1 MTIDMRP
8 DWENHE
14 LPHRNRLPARACF
27 TPAADEAAA
36 TEAGGNARGVSGR
49 FLLLNGRWKFRFA
62 DNPLRLPDGF
72 YRPDFD
78 DGGWEWIDVPKSWQ
92 LSGYGRPHY
101 TNLVYPF
108 PTDPPRVP
116 TENPTGCYR
125 RSFDLPA
132 AWDGMRVTLR
142 FEGVDSFFHLWVNG
156 IEIGCS
162 KGSRVPAEFDIT
174 PHLHAGT
181 NQVCLRV
188 LQWSDASYL
197 EDQDMWWLSGIFRD
211 VYLLARPANHIADL
225 TIRTAFDGR
234 YEHARLV
241 LNVPVSGD
249 GPQHCTIEAR
259 LSHPDGTEWF
269 RAPLAWDAAA
279 GAFVLDRN
287 VTGPLHWTAETPVL
301 YPLDILLQD
310 AAGTTLEAVR
320 ERVGFRQVEI
330 KGGQLLVN
338 GVALKFKGVNRH
350 DHHPDLGRAVPL
362 ETMRRDLILMKQHNL
377 NAVRTSHYPNDP
389 RFLQLC
395 DEFGLYVIDECD
407 LECHGFC
414 TVQHHEGSR
423 PANAWTSDNPEWAT
437 AYVDRMERM
446 VQRDKNRPCVVMWS
460 LGNES
465 EFGRNHEQMAQRA
478 RDLDPTRPI
487 HYEADRTY
495 YHPDRPGVV
504 TADVLSYMYPA
515 HEKVIEI
522 GENRDDGAAA
532 GKPFIMCE
540 YIHTMGNG
548 PGGIKEYW
556 DAIYKYPRVQGGFA
570 WEWKDHGIRQQLPDG
585 RWHFA
590 YGGDFG
596 DEPNDGN
603 FVVDGIVFSDQTPSP
618 GLVEYKKVIE
628 PVQCAAVDLAAGRIR
643 LTNRYDYLDLADAP
657 LAGSWRIAM
666 DGKPIQAGTFALPN
680 CAPHQSVEVTI
691 PCVWPTGQAHAR
703 DAGVSPARPE
713 GVSPS
718 ETPADGQDV
727 PPWPDQRGRDARVTK
742 NAPPASP
749 VPGADYWLEVDFVLD
764 RSTPWAEP
772 GHPLAWGQFLLPI
785 QTPATPRPVTAM
797 PRVSVE
803 QPRGAGVSP
812 ALDRP
817 SRDILPTGGRL
828 RGQDA
833 LATRGRDARA
843 TENVS
848 AMERQHRVIVNGS
861 DFSLEFDRIFGRLD
875 RWTWRGLELLHTGP
889 RLGFWRPPTDND
901 ISWGDGLAGRAR
913 KARLNDMRH
922 RIDSV
927 TVEQLSPA
935 AVRVHVLARVAPA
948 ILDCGFE
955 CEYVYTVYGSGD
967 VMLAVAGTPHGQ
979 FPCLPRIGLELT
991 LPKQYDQVT
1000 WYGRGPGE
1008 SYCDTKQAGRF
1019 SIHRSD
1025 VESLATPYARPQE
1038 NGNRTDVVWVAL
1050 GDLRGTGLFA
1060 QGDPWLNFCAR
1071 WHTGADLEKARHT
1084 SDLAR
1089 REFISVN
1096 LDWKHHGIGTASCGP
1111 GPLPQYELHPDP
1123 FRFTFRL
1130 APWSMDDIAPW
1141 TLARHRP
1148 EVV

>member
-14 LPHRNRLPARACF
+14 LPHRNRLPARAYF
-27 TPAADEAAA
+27 APAAEAAA
-36 TEAGGNARGVSGR
+36 ADAGGEGRGVSDR
-49 FLLLNGRWKFRFA
+49 FLLLNGRWKFLFA

-72 YRPDFD
+72 FQSDFND
-78 DGGWEWIDVPKSWQ
+78 AGWDWIDVPKSWQ
-92 LSGYGRPHY
+92 LAGYGRPHY
-101 TNLVYPF
+101 TNVAFPF

-125 RSFDLPA
+125 RSFDLPD
-132 AWDGMRVTLR
+132 AWDGMRVVLR

-156 IEIGCS
+156 VEVGCS

-181 NQVCLRV
+181 NQLCLRV

-225 TIRTAFDGR
+225 TIRTPFDSR
-234 YEHARLV
+234 YENARLV
-241 LNVPVSGD
+241 LNVPVAGD
-249 GPQHCTIEAR
+249 GPRHCVVEAR
-259 LSHPDGTEWF
+259 LAHPCGAEWF
-269 RAPLAWDAAA
+269 RAPLTWDAAA
-279 GAFVLDRN
+279 EAFVLN
-287 VTGPLHWTAETPVL
+287 HAVTKPLRWTAETPIL
-301 YPLDILLQD
+301 YPLEILLKD
-310 AAGTTLEAVR
+310 AAGATLEAVR

-330 KGGQLLVN
+330 NGGQLLVN

-395 DEFGLYVIDECD
+395 DELGLYVIDECD

-414 TVQHHEGSR
+414 TVQHYEGSR
-423 PANAWTSDNPEWAT
+423 PANAWTSDNPEWEAV
-437 AYVDRMERM
+437 YVDRMERM

-460 LGNES
+460 LGNEA
-465 EFGRNHEQMAQRA
+465 EFGRNHETMARHARA
-478 RDLDPTRPI
+478 LDPTRSI

-495 YHPDRPGVV
+495 CHPDRPGVV

-570 WEWKDHGIRQQLPDG
+570 WEWKDHGIRQRLPDG

-596 DEPNDGN
+596 DEPNDAN

-618 GLVEYKKVIE
+618 GLIEYKKVIE
-628 PVQCAAVDLAAGRIR
+628 PVQCAAVDLASGRIR
-643 LTNRYDYLDLADAP
+643 LTNRYDYLDLAEAP
-657 LAGSWRIAM
+657 LAASWRLVL

-680 CAPHQSVEVTI
+680 CAPHQFVEVTI
-691 PCVWPTGQAHAR
+691 PCVGPTGQTR
-703 DAGVSPARPE
+703 DAGVPSACRE
-713 GVSPS
+713 GILPS
-718 ETPADGQDV
+718 QTPAEAHDV
-727 PPWPDQRGRDARVTK
+727 PSRQAQRGQDARVTE
-742 NAPPASP
+742 NALPASP
-749 VPGADYWLEVDFVLD
+749 VPGGDYWLEVDFVLD
-764 RSTPWAEP
+764 RPTPWADP
-772 GHPLAWGQFLLPI
+772 GHLLAWGQFLLP
-785 QTPATPRPVTAM
+785 TKALAPTSRPVAAM

-803 QPRGAGVSP
+803 Q
-812 ALDRP
+812 RP
-817 SRDILPTGGRL
+817 
-828 RGQDA
+828 
-833 LATRGRDARA
+833 
-843 TENVS
+843 N
-848 AMERQHRVIVNGS
+848 RVMVNGA

-875 RWTWRGLELLHTGP
+875 RWTWRGLELLQAGP

-901 ISWGDGLAGRAR
+901 IGWGDGFLTDRAR

-922 RIDSV
+922 RIDAV
-927 TVEQLSPA
+927 AVEQLSPSA
-935 AVRVHVLARVAPA
+935 ARVRVQARVAPA
-948 ILDCGFE
+948 ILDCGFA

-967 VMLAVAGTPHGQ
+967 VCLTVAGTPHGQ
-979 FPCLPRIGLELT
+979 FPCLPRIGLELA

-1019 SIHRSD
+1019 GIHRRD
-1025 VESLATPYARPQE
+1025 VEGLATPYARPQE
-1038 NGNRTDVVWVAL
+1038 NGNRTDVFWVAL
-1050 GDLRGTGLFA
+1050 GDLRGAGLFA
-1060 QGDPWLNFCAR
+1060 QGSSMGVPPMSPTGETPVLQAFNFCAR
-1071 WHTGADLEKARHT
+1071 WQTGADLEKARHT

-1096 LDWKHHGIGTASCGP
+1096 LDWKHHGIGSASCGP
-1111 GPLPQYELHPDP
+1111 GPLPQYELRPDP
-1123 FRFTFRL
+1123 FRFAFRL

-1141 TLARHRP
+1141 ILARHRP
-1148 EVV
+1148 GVV